1 MSKPTPGQVHVD
13 TALTNISV
21 AFRQSASAFV
31 AGRAFPNVPVMKQS
45 DRYYVY
51 DRGDFFRS
59 ETAKRA
65 PNTESAGRGY
75 SLDNTPTYFA
85 DVHAIHHDV
94 SDQLRANADPVVDP
108 ERVAAQLAMQDMMI
122 SQEASWMSA
131 YFTSGKWDT
140 DITGVA
146 SSPGSGQVI
155 KWSDATSGDPI
166 GDLRA
171 AKTHILENTG
181 YRPNTLILQRHVMD
195 ALEDHPDIV
204 DRVKYSGG
212 VGNGNPAKVNE
223 QTLAALFGLER
234 ILVAE
239 AVQNTAAQGQT
250 ASVSFV
256 GGKNALLCYSAPQP
270 SLMMP
275 SAGYT
280 FSWNGYMGQSNAFGI
295 ATKRFYIDTKATT
308 RVEVEAAYTHK
319 LVASEMGYFFGSIA
333 D

>member
-21 AFRQSASAFV
+21 AFRQSQDAFV
-31 AGRAFPNVPVMKQS
+31 ASRVFPNVPVMKQS
-45 DRYYVY
+45 DRYYVF

-65 PNTESAGRGY
+65 PNTESAGRDY
-75 SLDNTPTYFA
+75 SVDNTPNYYA

-94 SDQLRANADPVVDP
+94 SDQLMANADPVVDP
-108 ERVAAQLAMQDMMI
+108 ERVAAELAMQDMMI
-122 SQEASWMSA
+122 SQEASWMSS
-131 YFTSGKWDT
+131 YFGTGVWGT
-140 DITGVA
+140 DVSGVA
-146 SSPGSGQVI
+146 SSPGTGETI
-155 KWSDATSGDPI
+155 KWSDTTSGDPI
-166 GDLRA
+166 GDIRA
-171 AKTHILENTG
+171 AKTAVLESTG
-181 YRPNTLILQRHVMD
+181 RRPNTLVLQRHVMD

-250 ASVSFV
+250 ASVSFI
-256 GGKNALLCYSAPQP
+256 GGKNALLCYAAPTP
-270 SLMMP
+270 ALMMP

-280 FSWNGYMGQSNAFGI
+280 FSWNGFMGQSNAFGI
-295 ATKRFYIDTKATT
+295 ATKRFYIDRLEST
-308 RVEVEAAYTHK
+308 RIEVQSAYTHK
-319 LVASEMGYFFGSIA
+319 VVAPEMGYFWDSIA
-333 D
+333 A